1 MRVTLDK
8 CWKERLVKLPES
20 GMGYQRVDIRFA
32 GDRTAR
38 DVMVFNAEEAELPA
52 EFASLQITDIVLRK
66 G

>member
-8 CWKERLVKLPES
+8 KWSDRLVKLPEA

-32 GDRTAR
+32 GDRTVR
-38 DVMVFNAEEAELPA
+38 DVMVFNAEEAELPEEYA
-52 EFASLQITDIVLRK
+52 RLAIKDIVVRQ